1 LRNAVALRPVER
13 GRVAGAAV
21 LLEEKLVDDCLAARQ
36 AADVSGENAVAAEDH
51 RLSSE
56 LSFVTLGTSLH
67 WGWTRAAGRDVDRHC
82 RTDIAAPAAGLLN
95 TLPL

>member
-1 LRNAVALRPVER
+1 LRHQEIGEPL
-13 GRVAGAAV
+13 G
-21 LLEEKLVDDCLAARQ
+21 ARQ
-36 AADVSGENAVAAEDH
+36 AANVRGKDAVAAVKH

-82 RTDIAAPAAGLLN
+82 RTDIAAAAAGLHN